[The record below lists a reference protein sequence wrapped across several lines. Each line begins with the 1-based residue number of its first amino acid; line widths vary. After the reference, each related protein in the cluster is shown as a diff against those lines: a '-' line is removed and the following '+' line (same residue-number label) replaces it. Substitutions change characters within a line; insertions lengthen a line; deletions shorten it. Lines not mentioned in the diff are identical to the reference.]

1 MSASVHVDR
10 RPVVGVIGLGYV
22 GLPLL
27 LAFRRAGCEVVGI
40 DVDPTKVTS
49 LQQGRSYLAHL
60 PDSELEIL
68 SRGARFATDSGPLS
82 EVEAIVIA
90 VPTPLAGP
98 PGPGEVP
105 EPDLSYVVATARDL
119 GPHLRA
125 GQLVS
130 LESTTWPGTTREVL
144 VPMLEAASGLVA
156 GTDFLVAFSPERV
169 DPGNPQHDISD
180 IPKIVSGLN
189 AASLERA
196 IALYHLI
203 VPQIVPVSS
212 PEAAEMA
219 KLLENIYRTVNIAL
233 VNELKL
239 LSHAMGLDI
248 WEVISAAAT
257 KPFGF
262 QAFYPGPGLGG
273 HCLPIDP
280 FYLSWRARQ
289 RYGFETRFITLA
301 GEVNAAMPGYVLE
314 RTVQALEADGSPI
327 GGADILLL
335 GMAYKKD
342 IGDTRESPGLHLL
355 HIFEE
360 AGARVGY
367 HDPFVPELPRTR
379 DFPQYA
385 GRVSEDL
392 TPERLAAAEAV
403 VVVTDHGRVDYG
415 LVAEHARLIVDTR
428 NALRGRTVKGRVVG
442 A

>member
-1 MSASVHVDR
+1 MTANHQEDR
-10 RPVVGVIGLGYV
+10 RGVVGVVGLGYV

-40 DVDPTKVTS
+40 DVDPEKVAALS
-49 LQQGRSYLAHL
+49 RGRSYLAHI
-60 PDSELEIL
+60 PDRELDVL
-68 SRGARFATDSGPLS
+68 ARGARFGTDPVLLSGA
-82 EVEAIVIA
+82 EAIVIA
-90 VPTPLAGP
+90 VPTPLTGPVGAG
-98 PGPGEVP
+98 GDP
-105 EPDLSYVVATARDL
+105 EPDLSFVVATARAL
-119 GPHLRA
+119 GPHLQP

-144 VPMLEAASGLVA
+144 VPTLEAASGLTA
-156 GTDFLVAFSPERV
+156 GVDFLVAFSPERV

-180 IPKIVSGLN
+180 IPKIVSGLDE
-189 AASLERA
+189 ASLERA
-196 IALYHLI
+196 IDLYHRI
-203 VPQIVPVSS
+203 VPQVVPVSS

-314 RTVQALEADGSPI
+314 RTVRALEEDGVPI
-327 GGADILLL
+327 GGADVLLL
-335 GMAYKKD
+335 GMAYKRD

-355 HIFEE
+355 HLFEE

-385 GRVSEDL
+385 GRRSEGL
-392 TPERLAAAEAV
+392 TPERLSAAAAV
-403 VVVTDHGRVDYG
+403 VVVTDHSGVDYS
-415 LVAEHARLIVDTR
+415 LVAGHARLVVDTR
-428 NALRGRTVKGRVVG
+428 NALRGRAVKGRVVG